1 MHKRSFTYLLG
12 TQTMSNAADIL
23 YIMALVS
30 LVFHETDS
38 IFSSVLVPL
47 LRMGAQMIS
56 GFLAPL
62 ILARFQLPF
71 ILFVSQLG
79 QLAFFAV
86 LLGHLWLAGTEPIW
100 VIVFTMVAAMSFLDG
115 WTTPARNALI
125 PRLASGEEL
134 MRANSFVSVS
144 DQTVQLAGWGLSGVL
159 VAMLGS
165 EKTLLVAGGLYMVA
179 LMFTS
184 LIRDPLEGK
193 AHYLLQPATRVRSGE
208 DLVSEAVS
216 EPGQGHYDLP
226 PVQLEEMLHGPGSES
241 PALPPKRKKEILR
254 EGWSLIGASRRLK
267 ALIFMDMIDLLGGSV
282 WVGAFTLAFAQQVL
296 HKSEAWWGYINAAY
310 FAGAIGGGIVVL
322 ACVKHLQPR
331 LLPAMLAGMAGY
343 GLLTAWYAL
352 NTLPPLTL
360 LIVLLM
366 GLPAEMSVVSRR
378 TMMQM
383 SVSVH
388 DLPKVLSAQA
398 TLTSLTF
405 CISLLLMGWIAD
417 HLGIVNLYLFSSLL
431 TMIAVIYGIFCRRAL
446 ATSLTA
452 AVAAAPSS
460 K

>member
-71 ILFVSQLG
+71 ILFVSQFG
-79 QLAFFAV
+79 QLAFFAL
-86 LLGHLWLAGTEPIW
+86 LLGHLWSAGTNPVW
-100 VIVFTMVAAMSFLDG
+100 VLVFTLVAAMSFLDG

-125 PRLASGEEL
+125 PRLASGEGL
-134 MRANSFVSVS
+134 MRANSLVSVS

-159 VAMLGS
+159 VAVMGS
-165 EKTLLVAGGLYMVA
+165 EKTLLVACGLYMVA
-179 LMFTS
+179 LIFTG

-193 AHYLLQPATRVRSGE
+193 AHYLLQPGTRVRSGDVLTSTLTAQHE
-208 DLVSEAVS
+208 DTLYGSE
-216 EPGQGHYDLP
+216 
-226 PVQLEEMLHGPGSES
+226 SES

-310 FAGAIGGGIVVL
+310 FAGAIGGGIIVL
-322 ACVKHLQPR
+322 ACVKYLQRR
-331 LLPAMLAGMAGY
+331 LLPAMLAGMACY

-366 GLPAEMSVVSRR
+366 GLPTEMSVVSRR

-398 TLTSLTF
+398 TLTSMTF

-417 HLGIVNLYLFSSLL
+417 HLGIVNLYLFSALL
-431 TMIAVIYGIFCRRAL
+431 TLVAVIYGIFSRRAL
-446 ATSLTA
+446 SMSLTA
-452 AVAAAPSS
+452 SVAPSS
-460 K
+460 E

>member
-71 ILFVSQLG
+71 ILFVSQFG
-79 QLAFFAV
+79 QLAFFAL
-86 LLGHLWLAGTEPIW
+86 LLGHLWSAGTNPVW
-100 VIVFTMVAAMSFLDG
+100 VLVFTLVAAMSFLDG

-125 PRLASGEEL
+125 PRLASGEGL
-134 MRANSFVSVS
+134 MRANSLVSVS

-159 VAMLGS
+159 VAMMGS
-165 EKTLLVAGGLYMVA
+165 EKTLLVACGLYMVA
-179 LMFTS
+179 LIFTS

-193 AHYLLQPATRVRSGE
+193 AHYLLQPGTRVRSGDVLTSTLTAQHE
-208 DLVSEAVS
+208 DTLYGSE
-216 EPGQGHYDLP
+216 
-226 PVQLEEMLHGPGSES
+226 SES

-310 FAGAIGGGIVVL
+310 FAGAIGGGIIVL
-322 ACVKHLQPR
+322 ACVKYLQRR
-331 LLPAMLAGMAGY
+331 LLPAMLAGMACY

-366 GLPAEMSVVSRR
+366 GLPTEMSVVSRR

-398 TLTSLTF
+398 TLTSMTF

-417 HLGIVNLYLFSSLL
+417 HLGIVNLYLFSALL
-431 TMIAVIYGIFCRRAL
+431 TLVAVIYGIFSRRAL
-446 ATSLTA
+446 SMSLTA
-452 AVAAAPSS
+452 SVAPSS
-460 K
+460 E

>member
-30 LVFHETDS
+30 LVYHETDS

-71 ILFVSQLG
+71 ILFVSQFG
-79 QLAFFAV
+79 QLAFFAI
-86 LLGHLWLAGTEPIW
+86 LLGHLWSAGTSPVW
-100 VIVFTMVAAMSFLDG
+100 VLVFTLVAAMSFLDG
-115 WTTPARNALI
+115 WTAPARNALI
-125 PRLASGEEL
+125 PRLASREGL
-134 MRANSFVSVS
+134 MRANSLVSVS

-159 VAMLGS
+159 VAMMGS
-165 EKTLLVAGGLYMVA
+165 EKTLLVACGLYLVA
-179 LMFTS
+179 LIFTS

-193 AHYLLQPATRVRSGE
+193 AHYLLQPGTRVQSG
-208 DLVSEAVS
+208 DVLASTSPA
-216 EPGQGHYDLP
+216 
-226 PVQLEEMLHGPGSES
+226 QLEDTLYGPESES
-241 PALPPKRKKEILR
+241 PVLPPKRKKEILR

-296 HKSEAWWGYINAAY
+296 HKSEAWWGYINATY
-310 FAGAIGGGIVVL
+310 FAGAIGGGIIVL
-322 ACVKHLQPR
+322 ASVKYLQRR
-331 LLPAMLAGMAGY
+331 LLPAMLVGMACY

-383 SVSVH
+383 SVSAH
-388 DLPKVLSAQA
+388 DLPKVLSAEA
-398 TLTSLTF
+398 TLTSMTF

-417 HLGIVNLYLFSSLL
+417 HLGIVNLYLFSALL
-431 TMIAVIYGIFCRRAL
+431 TLIAVIYGIFSRRAL
-446 ATSLTA
+446 SMSLTA
-452 AVAAAPSS
+452 SVAPSS
-460 K
+460 E

>member
-71 ILFVSQLG
+71 ILFASQFG
-79 QLAFFAV
+79 QLAFFAL
-86 LLGHLWLAGTEPIW
+86 LLGHLWSAGTSPVW
-100 VIVFTMVAAMSFLDG
+100 VLVFTLVAAMSFLDG

-125 PRLASGEEL
+125 PRLASGEGL
-134 MRANSFVSVS
+134 MRANSLVSVS

-165 EKTLLVAGGLYMVA
+165 EKTLLVAVGLYMVA
-179 LMFTS
+179 MIFTS

-193 AHYLLQPATRVRSGE
+193 AHYLLQPGTRVRSG
-208 DLVSEAVS
+208 DSLASTSPA
-216 EPGQGHYDLP
+216 
-226 PVQLEEMLHGPGSES
+226 QLEDTQYGPESES
-241 PALPPKRKKEILR
+241 PVLPPKRKKEILR

-310 FAGAIGGGIVVL
+310 FAGAIGGGIIVL
-322 ACVKHLQPR
+322 ACVKYLQRR
-331 LLPAMLAGMAGY
+331 LLPAMLAGMACY

-398 TLTSLTF
+398 TLTSMTF

-417 HLGIVNLYLFSSLL
+417 HLGIVNLYLFSALL
-431 TMIAVIYGIFCRRAL
+431 TLIAVIYGIFSRHAL
-446 ATSLTA
+446 SMSLTA
-452 AVAAAPSS
+452 PIAASS
-460 K
+460 E

>member
-71 ILFVSQLG
+71 ILFVSQFG
-79 QLAFFAV
+79 QLAFFAL
-86 LLGHLWLAGTEPIW
+86 LLGHLWSAGPSPVW
-100 VIVFTMVAAMSFLDG
+100 VLVFTLVAAMSFLDG

-125 PRLASGEEL
+125 PRLASGEGL
-134 MRANSFVSVS
+134 MRANSLVSVS

-179 LMFTS
+179 MIFTS

-193 AHYLLQPATRVRSGE
+193 AHYLLQPVTRVRSG
-208 DLVSEAVS
+208 DSLASTSPA
-216 EPGQGHYDLP
+216 
-226 PVQLEEMLHGPGSES
+226 QLEDTLYGPESES

-310 FAGAIGGGIVVL
+310 FAGAIGGGIIVL
-322 ACVKHLQPR
+322 ASVKYLQRR
-331 LLPAMLAGMAGY
+331 LLPAMLVGMACY

-383 SVSVH
+383 SVSAH

-398 TLTSLTF
+398 TLTSMTF

-417 HLGIVNLYLFSSLL
+417 HLGIVNLYLFSALL
-431 TMIAVIYGIFCRRAL
+431 TLIAVIYGIFSRRAL
-446 ATSLTA
+446 SMSLTA
-452 AVAAAPSS
+452 PGASS
-460 K
+460 SE

>member
-165 EKTLLVAGGLYMVA
+165 EKTLLVAGGLYMIA

-208 DLVSEAVS
+208 DLASEAVS
-216 EPGQGHYDLP
+216 ESGQGHYDLP
-226 PVQLEEMLHGPGSES
+226 PVQLEEMLHGPESES

-431 TMIAVIYGIFCRRAL
+431 TLIAVIYGIFTRRAL
-446 ATSLTA
+446 DMSLTA

>member
-1 MHKRSFTYLLG
+1 
-12 TQTMSNAADIL
+12 
-23 YIMALVS
+23 
-30 LVFHETDS
+30 
-38 IFSSVLVPL
+38 
-47 LRMGAQMIS
+47 
-56 GFLAPL
+56 
-62 ILARFQLPF
+62 
-71 ILFVSQLG
+71 
-79 QLAFFAV
+79 
-86 LLGHLWLAGTEPIW
+86 
-100 VIVFTMVAAMSFLDG
+100 MSFLDG

-125 PRLASGEEL
+125 PRLASGEGL
-134 MRANSFVSVS
+134 MRANSLVSVS

-179 LMFTS
+179 MIFTS

-193 AHYLLQPATRVRSGE
+193 AHYLLQPGTRVRGGDVS
-208 DLVSEAVS
+208 VSETGT
-216 EPGQGHYDLP
+216 EPGQGHHDLP
-226 PVQLEEMLHGPGSES
+226 PAQLEDTLYGPESES
-241 PALPPKRKKEILR
+241 HALPPKRKKEILR

-322 ACVKHLQPR
+322 ACVKHLQRR

-383 SVSVH
+383 SVSVQ

-417 HLGIVNLYLFSSLL
+417 HLGIVNLYLFSAVL
-431 TMIAVIYGIFCRRAL
+431 TLIAVIYGVFSRRAL
-446 ATSLTA
+446 SMSLSA
-452 AVAAAPSS
+452 SLEPSS

>member
-71 ILFVSQLG
+71 ILFVSQFG
-79 QLAFFAV
+79 QLVFFAV
-86 LLGHLWLAGTEPIW
+86 LLGLLWSAGTEPIW
-100 VIVFTMVAAMSFLDG
+100 VIVFTLVAAMSFLDG

-125 PRLASGEEL
+125 PRLASGEGL
-134 MRANSFVSVS
+134 MRANSLVSVS

-179 LMFTS
+179 MIFTS

-193 AHYLLQPATRVRSGE
+193 VHYLLQPGTRVRGG
-208 DLVSEAVS
+208 DVSVFEAGP
-216 EPGQGHYDLP
+216 EPGQGHHDMP
-226 PVQLEEMLHGPGSES
+226 PMHLEDTLLGHESES
-241 PALPPKRKKEILR
+241 PELPPKRKKEILR

-322 ACVKHLQPR
+322 ACVKHLQHR
-331 LLPAMLAGMAGY
+331 LLSAMLAGMAGY

-417 HLGIVNLYLFSSLL
+417 HLGIVNLYLFSAVL
-431 TMIAVIYGIFCRRAL
+431 TLIAVIYGIFSRRAL
-446 ATSLTA
+446 SMSLSA
-452 AVAAAPSS
+452 SLEPSS

>member
-71 ILFVSQLG
+71 ILFVSQFG

-86 LLGHLWLAGTEPIW
+86 LLGHLWSAGSEPTW
-100 VIVFTMVAAMSFLDG
+100 VIVFTLVAAMSFLDG

-125 PRLASGEEL
+125 PRLASGEGL
-134 MRANSFVSVS
+134 MRANSLVSVS

-179 LMFTS
+179 MIFTS

-193 AHYLLQPATRVRSGE
+193 AHYLLQPGTRVRGGDVS
-208 DLVSEAVS
+208 VSEAGT
-216 EPGQGHYDLP
+216 EPGQGHHDLP
-226 PVQLEEMLHGPGSES
+226 PAQLEDPLYGPESES

-322 ACVKHLQPR
+322 ACVKHLQRR
-331 LLPAMLAGMAGY
+331 LLPAMLEGMAGY

-417 HLGIVNLYLFSSLL
+417 HLGIVNLYLFSAVL
-431 TMIAVIYGIFCRRAL
+431 TLIAVIYGIFSRRAL
-446 ATSLTA
+446 SMSLSA
-452 AVAAAPSS
+452 SLEPSS

>member
-165 EKTLLVAGGLYMVA
+165 EKTLLVAGGLYMIA
-179 LMFTS
+179 LIFTS

-208 DLVSEAVS
+208 DLASEAVS
-216 EPGQGHYDLP
+216 ESGQGHHDLP
-226 PVQLEEMLHGPGSES
+226 PVQLEEMLHGSESES

-431 TMIAVIYGIFCRRAL
+431 TMIAVIYGIFTRRAL

>member
-62 ILARFQLPF
+62 ILAKFQLPF
-71 ILFVSQLG
+71 ILFVSQFG
-79 QLAFFAV
+79 QLAFFAI
-86 LLGHLWLAGTEPIW
+86 LLGHLWLAGTEPVW
-100 VIVFTMVAAMSFLDG
+100 VIVFALVAAMSFLDG

-125 PRLASGEEL
+125 PRLASGEGL
-134 MRANSFVSVS
+134 MRANSLVSVS

-165 EKTLLVAGGLYMVA
+165 EKTLLVAGGLYMIA
-179 LMFTS
+179 LIFTS

-193 AHYLLQPATRVRSGE
+193 AHYLLHPGTRVQNG
-208 DLVSEAVS
+208 DALAAEAVT
-216 EPGQGHYDLP
+216 EPGQGQHDLP
-226 PVQLEEMLHGPGSES
+226 PAQLEDKLYAPESES
-241 PALPPKRKKEILR
+241 PAVPPKRKKEILR

-331 LLPAMLAGMAGY
+331 LLPAMLVGMAGY

-417 HLGIVNLYLFSSLL
+417 HLGIVNLYLFSAVL
-431 TMIAVIYGIFCRRAL
+431 TLIAVIYGIFSRRAL
-446 ATSLTA
+446 SMSLSA
-452 AVAAAPSS
+452 SVAASS

>member
-71 ILFVSQLG
+71 ILFVSQFG
-79 QLAFFAV
+79 QLVFFAI
-86 LLGHLWLAGTEPIW
+86 LLGHLWSAGTEPIW
-100 VIVFTMVAAMSFLDG
+100 VIVFTLVAAMSFLDG

-125 PRLASGEEL
+125 PRLASGEGL
-134 MRANSFVSVS
+134 MRANSLVSVS

-179 LMFTS
+179 MIFTS

-193 AHYLLQPATRVRSGE
+193 AHYLLQPGTRVRGGDVS
-208 DLVSEAVS
+208 VSETGT
-216 EPGQGHYDLP
+216 EPRQGHHDLP
-226 PVQLEEMLHGPGSES
+226 PAQLEDTLYGPESES

-322 ACVKHLQPR
+322 ACVKHLQRR

-417 HLGIVNLYLFSSLL
+417 HLGIVNLYLFSAVL
-431 TMIAVIYGIFCRRAL
+431 TLIAVIYGIFSRRAL
-446 ATSLTA
+446 SMSLSA
-452 AVAAAPSS
+452 SLEPSS

>member
-71 ILFVSQLG
+71 ILFVSQFG
-79 QLAFFAV
+79 QLAFFAL
-86 LLGHLWLAGTEPIW
+86 LLGHLWSAGTNPVW
-100 VIVFTMVAAMSFLDG
+100 VLVFTLVAAMSFLDG

-125 PRLASGEEL
+125 PRLASGEGL
-134 MRANSFVSVS
+134 MRANSLVSVS

-159 VAMLGS
+159 VAVMGS
-165 EKTLLVAGGLYMVA
+165 EKTLLVACGLYTVA
-179 LMFTS
+179 LIFTS

-193 AHYLLQPATRVRSGE
+193 AHYLLQPGTRVRSG
-208 DLVSEAVS
+208 DTLASGAVA
-216 EPGQGHYDLP
+216 EQGQEHHDMPL
-226 PVQLEEMLHGPGSES
+226 VQLEDTLYGPESES

-310 FAGAIGGGIVVL
+310 FAGAIGGGIIVL
-322 ACVKHLQPR
+322 ACVKYLQRR
-331 LLPAMLAGMAGY
+331 LLPAMLVGMACY

-398 TLTSLTF
+398 TLTSMTF

-417 HLGIVNLYLFSSLL
+417 HLGIVNLYLFSALL
-431 TMIAVIYGIFCRRAL
+431 TLIAVIYGMFSRRAL
-446 ATSLTA
+446 SMSLSLTA
-452 AVAAAPSS
+452 PVASS
-460 K
+460 SE

>member
-71 ILFVSQLG
+71 ILFVSQFG
-79 QLAFFAV
+79 QLAFFAF
-86 LLGHLWLAGTEPIW
+86 LLGHLWSAGTEPVW
-100 VIVFTMVAAMSFLDG
+100 VIVFALVAAMSFLDG

-125 PRLASGEEL
+125 PRLASGEGL
-134 MRANSFVSVS
+134 MRANSLVSVS

-165 EKTLLVAGGLYMVA
+165 EKTLLVAGGLYLIA
-179 LMFTS
+179 LIFTS

-193 AHYLLQPATRVRSGE
+193 AHYLLQPGTRVQNGDS
-208 DLVSEAVS
+208 LASEVVT
-216 EPGQGHYDLP
+216 EPGQGQHDLP
-226 PVQLEEMLHGPGSES
+226 PAQLEDKLYGPESES
-241 PALPPKRKKEILR
+241 PAVPPKRKKEILR
-254 EGWSLIGASRRLK
+254 EGWSLIGTSRRLK

-322 ACVKHLQPR
+322 ACVKHLQRR

-417 HLGIVNLYLFSSLL
+417 HLGIVNLYLFSAVL
-431 TMIAVIYGIFCRRAL
+431 TLIAVIYGIFSRRAL
-446 ATSLTA
+446 SMSLSA
-452 AVAAAPSS
+452 EVAASS

>member
-71 ILFVSQLG
+71 ILFASQFG
-79 QLAFFAV
+79 QLAFFAL
-86 LLGHLWLAGTEPIW
+86 LLGHLWSAGTSPVW
-100 VIVFTMVAAMSFLDG
+100 VLVFTLVAAMSFLDG

-125 PRLASGEEL
+125 PRLASGEGL
-134 MRANSFVSVS
+134 MRANSLVSVS

-165 EKTLLVAGGLYMVA
+165 EKTLLVAVGLYMIA
-179 LMFTS
+179 MIFTS

-193 AHYLLQPATRVRSGE
+193 AHYLLQPGTRVRSG
-208 DLVSEAVS
+208 DSLASTSPA
-216 EPGQGHYDLP
+216 
-226 PVQLEEMLHGPGSES
+226 QLEDTLYGPESES

-310 FAGAIGGGIVVL
+310 FAGAIGGGIIVL
-322 ACVKHLQPR
+322 ACVKYLQRR
-331 LLPAMLAGMAGY
+331 LLSAMLAGMACY

-398 TLTSLTF
+398 TLTSMTF

-417 HLGIVNLYLFSSLL
+417 HLGIVNLYLFSALL
-431 TMIAVIYGIFCRRAL
+431 TLIAVIYGIFSRHAL
-446 ATSLTA
+446 SMSLTA
-452 AVAAAPSS
+452 PIASS
-460 K
+460 SE